1 MVDIQQFLKERDEAM
16 FSLDKSK
23 ILAYCQKYQVPLPK
37 SELAFWAG
45 VHKCIYSVRTATPE
59 QKENSKQWLLQHGFS
74 LEINNAHYTHFLLTF
89 MRIVCIM

>member
-37 SELAFWAG
+37 SCLLYTSDVYKRQMFFLA
-45 VHKCIYSVRTATPE
+45 
-59 QKENSKQWLLQHGFS
+59 S
-74 LEINNAHYTHFLLTF
+74 LVLIISGAP
-89 MRIVCIM
+89 

>member
-1 MVDIQQFLKERDEAM
+1 MVDIQQFIKERDEAM

-74 LEINNAHYTHFLLTF
+74 LEIK
-89 MRIVCIM
+89 

>member
-1 MVDIQQFLKERDEAM
+1 MISSNFLKNATRLCFRLIKVRYWPIA
-16 FSLDKSK
+16 K
-23 ILAYCQKYQVPLPK
+23 KYQVPLPK

-74 LEINNAHYTHFLLTF
+74 LEIK
-89 MRIVCIM
+89 